1 MSSSP
6 EFEEKKERP
15 LGPEAP
21 KPLETSLRGDMEHA
35 LDVELGGVRIHADEA
50 ACHAA
55 DRLGAR
61 AFTHRQEIYFA
72 REEYRPDTL
81 EDRELLAHELA
92 HTVQQDKTQG
102 EAAGRKSLEAEAEHA
117 ADAVRSG
124 APKAVRLRAPAGGIQ
139 KQEKAKPAAPSV
151 QKHADEITPAPV
163 QGTVSGG
170 GFTIAY
176 LYNLSRES
184 SHIPLTLQITEGVSV
199 VATPLTDM
207 AEGSDYRVQNAGGSK
222 ATAVVVTVGK
232 HVKAIAKI
240 QLTFT
245 RGSASYIVVFQFPG
259 GAAKG

>member
-21 KPLETSLRGDMEHA
+21 KPLETAVRGDMEHA
-35 LDVELGGVRIHADEA
+35 LDAELGGVRIHADEA
-50 ACHAA
+50 ASHAA
-55 DRLGAR
+55 NRLGAR
-61 AFTHRQEIYFA
+61 AYTRQQEIYFA

-81 EDRELLAHELA
+81 EGRELLAHELA
-92 HTVQQDKTQG
+92 HTVQQGKTRG
-102 EAAGRKSLEAEAEHA
+102 EAAGRKCLEAEAELT
-117 ADAVRSG
+117 ADAVRGG

-139 KQEKAKPAAPSV
+139 KQEKAKPSAPSV

-176 LYNLSRES
+176 LYNLTKES
-184 SHIPLTLQITEGVSV
+184 SQVPLTLQIPEGVSV

-222 ATAVVVTVGK
+222 SRAVVVTVSK
-232 HVKAIAKI
+232 HVKGIAKI

-259 GAAKG
+259 GGTKS